1 MAPYSE
7 VGTKTMSPI
16 DKVLKEARIWESWVG
31 GIRGGDTALRD
42 ARVLGGMR
50 PSLTPAHSVSLQR
63 PTQEGVKICGG
74 QRGSIRS
81 THTRHL
87 VSDSRSSLLT
97 YLLVSESLASSYLF
111 LLSPAQSAQLGGCC
125 TTPPAFLS
133 HLWSFGLPLRLQ
145 LKTQSFQML
154 NTVILRDHTVYPLDH
169 KHSGTAAA
177 KVLMPVAGS
186 VLATQAELSD
196 NH

>member
-31 GIRGGDTALRD
+31 GIRGGDTALRH

-63 PTQEGVKICGG
+63 PTQESVKICGG

-125 TTPPAFLS
+125 TTPLPRSLS
-133 HLWSFGLPLRLQ
+133 ESSLVLWAPTKTPVKDTELPD
-145 LKTQSFQML
+145 
-154 NTVILRDHTVYPLDH
+154 V
-169 KHSGTAAA
+169 KHCHFKRPHSIPT
-177 KVLMPVAGS
+177 
-186 VLATQAELSD
+186 
-196 NH
+196 